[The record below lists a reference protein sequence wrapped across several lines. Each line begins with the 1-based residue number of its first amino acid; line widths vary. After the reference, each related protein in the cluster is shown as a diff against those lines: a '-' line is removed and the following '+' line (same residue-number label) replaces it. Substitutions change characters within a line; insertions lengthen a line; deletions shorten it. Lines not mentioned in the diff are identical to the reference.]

1 MTMASF
7 YQNKVMNNTKNP
19 RVDYIVKSNILLSP
33 ELVFAFL
40 HLFSH
45 LKLVKS
51 QMDYTVNAKTFNQIC
66 IYCTF
71 CNCSWLGS
79 KGSNI

>member
-1 MTMASF
+1 MTMASL

-33 ELVFAFL
+33 GLVFAFL

-66 IYCTF
+66 ILHF
-71 CNCSWLGS
+71 LQLLLVRR
-79 KGSNI
+79 